1 MIDIKN
7 TSIALKN
14 LAKATADTEG
24 VTITGSYSYQPQ
36 ANEKYVVDTVL
47 FGDDSPIG
55 MAAGSRDIE
64 YGIYQL
70 SVRVPKNLPDNDCL
84 DLSTAFRS
92 AFTRVSTLSYS
103 GQSLKIERTSKT
115 GIRYSD
121 THKMIDLSFTYSV
134 IA

>member
-55 MAAGSRDIE
+55 MASGSRDIE

-92 AFTRVSTLSYS
+92 AFTRVSVLSYG